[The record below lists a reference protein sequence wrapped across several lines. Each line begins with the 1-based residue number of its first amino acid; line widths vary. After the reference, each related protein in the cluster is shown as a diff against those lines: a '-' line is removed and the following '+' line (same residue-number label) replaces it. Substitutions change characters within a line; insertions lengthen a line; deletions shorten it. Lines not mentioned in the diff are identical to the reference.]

1 LQVLSKSVMLRDGRA
16 RQLFVFLLVA
26 TMAIF
31 GEMFVLAI
39 SEGSLHSW
47 LLAVFFPL
55 LCGLSGASVI
65 VLTKRTKQGMT
76 DEVETNH
83 R

>member
-1 LQVLSKSVMLRDGRA
+1 MAVLGCY
-16 RQLFVFLLVA
+16 LFFCWSPPWRY
-26 TMAIF
+26 F

-65 VLTKRTKQGMT
+65 VLTKRTKRGLT
-76 DEVETNH
+76 DEVETKN

>member
-1 LQVLSKSVMLRDGRA
+1 LQVLSKSVILRDGRA
-16 RQLFVFLLVA
+16 RLLFVFLLVA

-47 LLAVFFPL
+47 LLAAFFPL
-55 LCGLSGASVI
+55 LCGLSATSVI
-65 VLTKRTKQGMT
+65 VLTKRTKRGLT
-76 DEVETNH
+76 DEVETKN